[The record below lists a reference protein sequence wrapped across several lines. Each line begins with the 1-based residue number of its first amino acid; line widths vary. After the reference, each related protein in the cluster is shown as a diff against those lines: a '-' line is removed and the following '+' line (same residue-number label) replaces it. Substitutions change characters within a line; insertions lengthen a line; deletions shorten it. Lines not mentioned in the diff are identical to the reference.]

1 MDAASTE
8 QESLMKR
15 IHADYEGL
23 PAGERKVAD
32 LVLDFP
38 GELAAYSASEMAK
51 LAQVS
56 NATVTRLF
64 QRLGYDSFEAARRSS
79 RRAREWGSPLY
90 LATGSDRKSAE
101 AEEGSLLDFAEKET
115 ALLQA
120 ALGEIT
126 RGQVDEITTALAKA
140 RNLGFMGF
148 RNSYYFAAYARWQFI
163 QFRQKTRMIPG
174 AGETVAERIADLGKG
189 DVVLVVGV
197 RRMVGILKRYI
208 KAISNTGASVLLI
221 TDPSIREIPAFARW
235 TITCPIEN
243 PHVFDSYAGVLAVI
257 RLLSYET
264 FRKTGKPGRDYMQK
278 IEAQHEELAEFE

>member
-1 MDAASTE
+1 MEAASTE
-8 QESLMKR
+8 EKSLVKR
-15 IHADYEGL
+15 IHEEYEGL
-23 PAGERKVAD
+23 PTGERKVAD

-64 QRLGYDSFEAARRSS
+64 QRLGYDSFEEARRSS
-79 RRAREWGSPLY
+79 RQAREWGSPLF
-90 LATGSDRKSAE
+90 LATDSSRKPAE
-101 AEEGSLLDFAEKET
+101 SGESSLLGFAEKE
-115 ALLQA
+115 AILLQA
-120 ALGEIT
+120 ALAELT
-126 RGQVDEITTALAKA
+126 QGQVDEITTALAKA

-163 QFRQKTRMIPG
+163 QFRKKTRMIPG

-197 RRMVGILKRYI
+197 RRMVGILKRYM
-208 KAISNTGASVLLI
+208 KAISKTGASVLLI
-221 TDPSIREIPAFARW
+221 TDPSVREIPAFARW
-235 TITCPIEN
+235 TITCPVEN

-257 RLLSYET
+257 RLLAYET
-264 FRKTGKPGRDYMQK
+264 FRKAGKPGRDYMQQ